1 MGFGAAWREH
11 CDGEADHEGV
21 WACGAGTVWDL
32 FSLSWLVSMTLH
44 GPRRIRR
51 EY

>member
-1 MGFGAAWREH
+1 MGFGAAWREY

-32 FSLSWLVSMTLH
+32 FSLSYLACFYDLARTAQN
-44 GPRRIRR
+44 
-51 EY
+51 